1 MSDNLKNEIEVDDL
15 LGDIDKNIKNNL
27 MEKNGLEDNAQ
38 INNDNS
44 KQQNMEKN
52 SNKDTIN
59 NDEKIEVED
68 RGINTDEL
76 PPEELQKLVDSNQE
90 LIEANEEEYSKEYQE
105 EKIRIQKEL
114 TEELNKKNEIYELLI
129 KSNNELKSKIE
140 MSNKKYN
147 EIIQRIE
154 EKKQDSVEQKIALQI
169 QEYEKEITANNIET
183 ERYKKLIE
191 QLKNKLDFKINL
203 ERSSNY
209 QSILREETMKNK
221 ELKEQLNSLTRL
233 NKVQSQYIKNYD
245 KENQISNKMDILKK
259 EIQQT
264 KESIKE
270 YQTKC
275 NKLDKFIKLIHEKI
289 ISIEMIIKKEKTNK
303 EEPKKKIFSK
313 EELRDTVDS
322 ITNLKN
328 QITEKRNQLNMI
340 TKQNDTKI
348 SKMMAQNKQLE
359 ADYKESER
367 VNKMLIFKRNELK
380 RNIKNLAINGANS
393 SSNKNKKTTYFTSNI
408 NNKDSN
414 NNNNNEINDNN
425 NMNLEKELENDAEF
439 HEPNVNENN
448 DNDKNDDINNNNIND
463 DINND
468 INNNEGQQKLFG
480 KNPNKQIEVNI
491 EDKDNFNNENDNI
504 EEDNDAIENADNNVS
519 NINMNDNDMN
529 NNNIIDKIDDEY

>member
-76 PPEELQKLVDSNQE
+76 PPEELQKLVDNNQE

-340 TKQNDTKI
+340 TKQNDIKI

-448 DNDKNDDINNNNIND
+448 DNDKNDDINN
-463 DINND
+463 D